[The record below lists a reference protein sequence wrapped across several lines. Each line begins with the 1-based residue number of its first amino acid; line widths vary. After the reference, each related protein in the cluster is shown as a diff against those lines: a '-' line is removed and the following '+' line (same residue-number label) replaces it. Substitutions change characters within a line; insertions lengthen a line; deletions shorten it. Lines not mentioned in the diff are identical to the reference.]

1 MGNEKAGAT
10 KYPGAV
16 EKVLYLLFAATQG
29 GAMRTR
35 VIEAIREAPRNA
47 NQLREHL
54 GVDYR
59 TVTHHL
65 KILEKDNMVVGVGER
80 YGRVYFLSQVLEE
93 YYPAFVKVA
102 VAKREAK
109 GEG

>member
-1 MGNEKAGAT
+1 MENEKAGAT
-10 KYPGAV
+10 KYSGAV
-16 EKVLYLLFAATQG
+16 EKMLYLLFAATQG

-35 VIEAIREAPRNA
+35 IIEAIKEAPRNA

-65 KILEKDNMVVGVGER
+65 KILERDNMVVSVGER
-80 YGRVYFLSQVLEE
+80 YGRVYFLSTILEE
-93 YYPAFVKVA
+93 YYPSFAKLA
-102 VAKREAK
+102 AKRKVER
-109 GEG
+109 